1 MITSTNWAGP
11 TMTDPLGD
19 IRTAMTLMPKS
30 GPPIQFQVRTAAEQM
45 RTACNVPLAWVRPKV
60 PAKRQ
65 GRRGTRRAWKRKHP
79 PHMTFTYAEPDDIL
93 VMSARAMAGT
103 AEDWL
108 WPTADV
114 CLVTP
119 AQMAALET
127 KMGKPLR

>member
-11 TMTDPLGD
+11 TMTDPLRD
-19 IRTAMTLMPKS
+19 IRTAMELMPKAA
-30 GPPIQFQVRTAAEQM
+30 PPIQFQVRTAAEQM

-60 PAKRQ
+60 PSKAK

-93 VMSARAMAGT
+93 VFSARAMAGKP
-103 AEDWL
+103 EDWL